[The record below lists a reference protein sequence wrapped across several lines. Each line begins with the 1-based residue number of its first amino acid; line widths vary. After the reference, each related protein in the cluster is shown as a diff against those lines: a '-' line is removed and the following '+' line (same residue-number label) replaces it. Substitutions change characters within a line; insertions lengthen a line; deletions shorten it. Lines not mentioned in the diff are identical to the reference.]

1 MAPIERYGTNEGAG
15 SKGSKELNMRDPDEL
30 DMRDPDKLNMRDLDE
45 LTLRT

>member
-1 MAPIERYGTNEGAG
+1 MAPIKRHGANEGAG

-30 DMRDPDKLNMRDLDE
+30 NMMNPDE

>member
-15 SKGSKELNMRDPDEL
+15 SKGTKELNMRNPDEL
-30 DMRDPDKLNMRDLDE
+30 NMKNPDK

>member
-30 DMRDPDKLNMRDLDE
+30 NMRNSDE
-45 LTLRT
+45 LTMRT